1 MVSHLPLMCKA
12 LDSTYNTIEKK
23 GGWEKRRKDRERER
37 REKEKG
43 DKLTSC
49 RHPQMEDMR
58 DIEGKVVMVY
68 SQPTFIL

>member
-1 MVSHLPLMCKA
+1 MVSHLPLMCIWIPRITNIA
-12 LDSTYNTIEKK
+12 KK
-23 GGWEKRRKDRERER
+23 EGWEKRRKDRERER

-43 DKLTSC
+43 DKLTYC

-58 DIEGKVVMVY
+58 DIEGKFVMVY